1 MDKKLIF
8 IFIAFLLIFPA
19 VNLYAQYYLSYDFVM
34 ELADKALEQG
44 DYKEAIHY
52 LNIAQILRPDSDDPL
67 FYINF
72 IKRLKEGR
80 VEELPPTG
88 KRPPHIETEKE
99 EEKLPPYYR
108 KKREDYLTLEEEKEK
123 LPFYEYDDEDYKDTE
138 EIKEKERKEKIK
150 DSLTFLEKA
159 LGRKPKEVKEEMK
172 KKVEKEKA
180 TKEAELVSK
189 PVYKPGIKIVSRK
202 SRTLYLTDELF
213 ATQPKTQV
221 EINLGED
228 LIVEGKSIK
237 RYFTINPRVIDV
249 TRIDDKK
256 VKIITKNIGETF
268 LHLWEENR
276 RWTFN
281 IKVVPAFIAL
291 IKEEKKEVYQAEP
304 FKLLYNANLGTYY
317 SGRRLKD
324 LEKETISFS
333 QWAGFIGDTPYG
345 ELDGSGRWVEHGNKI
360 ELTSYTLGLTDGRIF
375 NFKDF
380 NIRGFDISKG
390 FSDLSYPGQLLKGIW
405 FDADAFGKKINY
417 ALVWGKEK
425 EGVYGYVSPGILEK
439 RDSCIEGARIKL
451 FPYSKT
457 NYTFNYARGF
467 GGGRESY
474 LKDKVYS
481 FEFEHSQNL
490 AKFYSELAYDEDSLA
505 GFFNS
510 SYKLDDLTLR
520 CNLRNIE
527 KNFTTISGYPPNR
540 GEIGGVL
547 GLDLKISDNVNF
559 SSDLDIYRDRY
570 LFNEE
575 KKRRPNFNSNTNL
588 SLSLSPTSSLYNTLY
603 YTYEPGLSFPRRY
616 LNARTTYSK
625 SFKIFNER
633 SLSTFLGAGYQRS
646 RNFFSRSSDYNVYT
660 LSSGLRLALA
670 KDLSYYLNYNYNFL
684 EEQFSGQRSRPA
696 VLETGVDYY
705 KKITPNISS
714 DLRFYFRDE
723 ENTTSTHSFLAGEDS
738 IEGSL
743 RLTYAPFK
751 DVELFAETRVR
762 NIWAESA
769 ATEEYMEAEVRFG
782 INSSWDTFFRWN
794 PRGRICGFV
803 FKDLNGDGKQDMDD
817 PPLEGIKII
826 AGKKEL
832 ITDAQG
838 YFSTN
843 IRAKKVTVRVES
855 DSLPQGYVFTTPSVS
870 EVDIYHGKEN
880 KINFGATTSSTIYGI
895 VFYDANGNKK
905 FDAGDIAVGGAKL
918 ALGEKTTFASPQGR
932 YFFRGLEEGKYTIT
946 LDINTLPIDYLP
958 TVPIKKEVEIYE
970 GINYI
975 YHIPLR
981 KK

>member
-1 MDKKLIF
+1 MDKKFIF
-8 IFIAFLLIFPA
+8 IFIAFLLILPA

-34 ELADKALEQG
+34 ELADKALEHE
-44 DYKEAIHY
+44 DYDEAIHY
-52 LNIAQILRPDSDDPL
+52 LNIAQILRPDKDEPL
-67 FYINF
+67 LYINF

-80 VEELPPTG
+80 VKEIPLAKPYRKVDKKKME
-88 KRPPHIETEKE
+88 KKEREKKIEDSLTLLERRLRKKSKEKIIL
-99 EEKLPPYYR
+99 EEKLPP
-108 KKREDYLTLEEEKEK
+108 LIEKEK
-123 LPFYEYDDEDYKDTE
+123 EVKK
-138 EIKEKERKEKIK
+138 EIERKI
-150 DSLTFLEKA
+150 
-159 LGRKPKEVKEEMK
+159 
-172 KKVEKEKA
+172 EKEKVIE
-180 TKEAELVSK
+180 EAELAPK

-202 SRTLYLTDELF
+202 ARTLYLTDELF
-213 ATQPKTQV
+213 TTQPKTLV

-228 LIVEGKSIK
+228 LIIEGKSIK
-237 RYFTINPRVIDV
+237 RYFTINPRIIDV
-249 TRIDDKK
+249 ERIDDKR
-256 VKIITKNIGETF
+256 VKIITKNIGSTF

-281 IKVVPAFIAL
+281 IKVVPSYIGL
-291 IKEEKKEVYQAEP
+291 IEEEEKSIYEAEP
-304 FKLLYNANLGTYY
+304 FKLLYSADWGTYY
-317 SGRRLKD
+317 RGKRIRD
-324 LEKETISFS
+324 LEKQTLSFS
-333 QWAGFIGDTPYG
+333 QWAGFVGDTPYG
-345 ELDGSGRWVEHGNKI
+345 ELDGSGRWAKYADKLV
-360 ELTSYTLGLTDGRIF
+360 LTNYTLGLTNGKIF

-380 NIRGFDISKG
+380 NIRGFDVSKG
-390 FSDLSYPGQLLKGIW
+390 FSDLSYPGALLKGAW
-405 FDADAFGKKINY
+405 FDADAFNKKINY
-417 ALVWGKEK
+417 ALVWGKER
-425 EGVYGYVSPGILEK
+425 EGVYGYTAPGILEK
-439 RDSCIEGARIKL
+439 RDSYIEGARIKL
-451 FPYSKT
+451 FPYEKT
-457 NYTFNYARGF
+457 NYTINYARGF
-467 GGGRESY
+467 GEGRESY

-481 FEFEHSQNL
+481 FEFEHRQDL
-490 AKFYSELAYDEDSLA
+490 ANFYSEMAYDESSLA
-505 GFFNS
+505 GYFNS

-527 KNFTTISGYPPNR
+527 KNFTTISGYPGDR
-540 GEIGGVL
+540 GEIGGIL
-547 GLDLKISDNVNF
+547 GLDLKISDNARL
-559 SSDLDIYRDRY
+559 SSDIDIYRDRY

-981 KK
+981 KT